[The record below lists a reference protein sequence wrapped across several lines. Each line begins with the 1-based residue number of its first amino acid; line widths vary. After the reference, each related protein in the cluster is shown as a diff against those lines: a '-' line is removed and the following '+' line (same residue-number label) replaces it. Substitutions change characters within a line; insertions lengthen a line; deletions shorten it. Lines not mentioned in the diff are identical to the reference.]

1 MLYYGVLKYL
11 NSVVYNMC
19 IKLILLSLFL
29 SGICVFASSCS
40 KNQKNDGEL
49 LFWSSNNLPEIEFA
63 QDMIETWNASN
74 SPHINF
80 QPVPEGQ
87 SSEEMI
93 LAAVVAKTTPDIYAN
108 MRQGDVEFYAESHV
122 LIPLDT
128 LDGFLEFMYAR
139 CDSSVMDEIR
149 SADGHTYQVPWKI
162 NPIIVLY
169 NQDYY
174 DELGVVDYPR
184 TYSAY
189 LSLAEKF
196 KKDMDGDGYVDRWFG
211 NTESNVLWYQ
221 RFFNFIPLYYAAS
234 GGSPL
239 IENNKAAFNNE
250 AAVKVFTFLQTLYK
264 NQYFPIE
271 RLAAR
276 RDPFLYGDIATK
288 WTGPWDVPFI
298 QKFKPDLNFNAHPMP
313 VPDDYIGIPHTYAD
327 PKSIVIFKYSSNP
340 QKAWDF
346 LQQFLSIE
354 NDFKFFSLSK
364 QFPRR
369 KDLLTDSIFVNY
381 LKRNPQLA
389 PFAKQA
395 KYTHGISD
403 TPYMKEILALI
414 SQEYEA
420 CVVYG
425 KKEPRQAIQDAAQAV
440 DLLYLNLSQ

>member
-1 MLYYGVLKYL
+1 MY
-11 NSVVYNMC
+11 
-19 IKLILLSLFL
+19 IKLILLLIFL
-29 SGICVFASSCS
+29 SGICIFTSSCNRN
-40 KNQKNDGEL
+40 KNKNNEL
-49 LFWSSNNLPEIEFA
+49 LFWSSNNLQEIEFA
-63 QDMIETWNASN
+63 QGMIEAWNATN
-74 SPHINF
+74 SPHIRF

-87 SSEEMI
+87 SSEEII

-108 MRQGDVEFYAESHV
+108 MRQGDVEFYASSYA

-128 LDGFLEFMYAR
+128 LKGFLEFMYAR

-234 GGSPL
+234 GGAPL
-239 IENNKAAFNNE
+239 IKNNQAAFNNE
-250 AAVKVFTFLQTLYK
+250 AAVKVFTFLRTLYE

-271 RLAAR
+271 RLTAR
-276 RDPFLYGDIATK
+276 QDPFLYGDIATK
-288 WTGPWDVPFI
+288 WTGPWDVPYI
-298 QKFKPDLNFNAHPMP
+298 LKYKPDLNFNVHPMP
-313 VPDDYIGIPHTYAD
+313 VPDDYTGVSHTYAD
-327 PKSIVIFKYSSNP
+327 PKSIVIFKYSSDP
-340 QKAWDF
+340 QKAWNF
-346 LQQFLSIE
+346 LQQFLSTE
-354 NDFKFFSLSK
+354 NDFKFFSLSQ

-369 KDLLTDSIFVNY
+369 KDLLTDSLFVNY
-381 LKRNPQLA
+381 LKENPRLA
-389 PFAKQA
+389 RFAKQA
-395 KYTHGISD
+395 KYSRGISD

-425 KKEPRQAIQDAAQAV
+425 KKEPRQAIKDAAQAV
-440 DLLYLNLSQ
+440 DLLYLNLSNE